1 MRKLLFALL
10 ALPSFASA
18 EAPSPEDVA
27 KIQFEQQKANADID
41 KKYGNKKPS
50 ELSNDE
56 RREMMKEK
64 AAAERDVLDKHG
76 VSAKDF
82 ARTQAKQSLDDRAKT
97 RDANDK
103 LQKDASAKK
112 PAADDNGVII
122 EKGNG
127 SANPDSDAAEA
138 AAMDKAS
145 GYGKTSGGTGKK
157 KK

>member
-10 ALPSFASA
+10 ALPSFAYA
-18 EAPSPEDVA
+18 DPPSPDEVA
-27 KIQFEQQKANADID
+27 KIQFDQEKANADID

-76 VSAKDF
+76 VSAKDY

-103 LQKDASAKK
+103 LQKDAAAKK
-112 PAADDNGVII
+112 PAADNNGII
-122 EKGNG
+122 VEKGNG
-127 SANPDSDAAEA
+127 SGNPDSDAAEA

-145 GYGKTSGGTGKK
+145 GYGKSSGGKK